1 MATAFTVAVHPSLPV
16 QNLAELIDYA
26 KNNPGKLSYGSAGVG
41 SGNHLTGEMLKS
53 LTGIDIIHVPY
64 RGAGFSLT
72 DLIAGQIPMV
82 MSNVTG
88 QVLELHHA
96 GKLRLL
102 AVTSPERLIAAPDI
116 PTAIESGLP
125 GMISRNFIGL
135 FAPARTPPV
144 FIAQISQATRT
155 AVADREFQQ
164 ILVASGF
171 EPVLDSTPD
180 KTGRFVEEERAR
192 WTPIIKSIGLKLD

>member
-1 MATAFTVAVHPSLPV
+1 MSRRISSAISIVVATAFTVAVHPSLPV
-16 QNLAELIDYA
+16 HDLAELIDYA
-26 KNNPGKLSYGSAGVG
+26 RKNPGKLSYGSAGVG

-102 AVTSPERLIAAPDI
+102 AVTQ
-116 PTAIESGLP
+116 SG
-125 GMISRNFIGL
+125 
-135 FAPARTPPV
+135 
-144 FIAQISQATRT
+144 
-155 AVADREFQQ
+155 
-164 ILVASGF
+164 
-171 EPVLDSTPD
+171 TPD
-180 KTGRFVEEERAR
+180 CRAR
-192 WTPIIKSIGLKLD
+192 YPDRGRVRDCPA